1 MGPPT
6 IEGHCKNRYDYAV
19 IYQPLSLA
27 TGEQPGFGAGL
38 STSHIYRSEPK
49 LRQQVFWSFAT
60 VQGGFDPSNF
70 NFGYRGGVD
79 NDNWFFPVFVEP
91 QAFLRQKYE
100 DATIAFALEER
111 LACFG
116 RQPRSG
122 DGHRELERQQQF
134 SPDTMITMK

>member
-1 MGPPT
+1 MTRKSPGIGLFLT
-6 IEGHCKNRYDYAV
+6 RNRDQELGVSRSGISVVLEPY
-19 IYQPLSLA
+19 S
-27 TGEQPGFGAGL
+27 
-38 STSHIYRSEPK
+38 SYR
-49 LRQQVFWSFAT
+49 L
-60 VQGGFDPSNF
+60 
-70 NFGYRGGVD
+70 YRGGVD

-111 LACFG
+111 QLACFG

-122 DGHRELERQQQF
+122 DGHRELERQKQF

>member
-1 MGPPT
+1 MSWL
-6 IEGHCKNRYDYAV
+6 IERMKPSSFLGLPLLLAPHCRTVLNLHGSCTLRKKKCC
-19 IYQPLSLA
+19 
-27 TGEQPGFGAGL
+27 
-38 STSHIYRSEPK
+38 STS
-49 LRQQVFWSFAT
+49 
-60 VQGGFDPSNF
+60 
-70 NFGYRGGVD
+70 YRGGVD

-111 LACFG
+111 QLACFG

-122 DGHRELERQQQF
+122 DGHRELERQKQF

>member
-1 MGPPT
+1 
-6 IEGHCKNRYDYAV
+6 V
-19 IYQPLSLA
+19 I
-27 TGEQPGFGAGL
+27 TTE
-38 STSHIYRSEPK
+38 
-49 LRQQVFWSFAT
+49 
-60 VQGGFDPSNF
+60 
-70 NFGYRGGVD
+70 GGVD

-111 LACFG
+111 QLACFG

-122 DGHRELERQQQF
+122 DGHRELERQKQF

>member
-1 MGPPT
+1 MLQSARFLG
-6 IEGHCKNRYDYAV
+6 
-19 IYQPLSLA
+19 LA
-27 TGEQPGFGAGL
+27 RDFGLAL
-38 STSHIYRSEPK
+38 IRKITWPAPY
-49 LRQQVFWSFAT
+49 L
-60 VQGGFDPSNF
+60 
-70 NFGYRGGVD
+70 YRGGVD

-111 LACFG
+111 QLACFG

-122 DGHRELERQQQF
+122 DGHRELERQKQF